1 MDENRNCLKIEE
13 IPVYINHRRL
23 RLGLQILIWVCFV
36 AGCNLPSA
44 TSSTKVIPGTVQ
56 PTQGYTQTPAIT
68 ILPTFTP
75 TALPSLTPT
84 VPAPTVTPTRLPPVT
99 VEKLK
104 ISSKFM
110 GGMERLVTVYL
121 PGEYA
126 RNLQKRYKVLYV
138 FDGQE
143 LPLIA
148 FEQYLNSLISSHQ
161 IEPLIVV
168 AIESAGGDLRHEEL
182 GAGPYINVFGWG
194 TLSDYF
200 NRFMIS
206 ELLPKI
212 ASSYRTQPGAANTGV
227 MGWSLGGLTAFY
239 LAWQYPDSFGIV
251 GAFSPSFW
259 WRTKSQAGFEL
270 QSRVMHSVVRN
281 NQKRPGL
288 RMWFE
293 AGTQEEPYSD
303 INKNGVSDVIEDIQ
317 DLWKELEQKGYQAGV
332 DMTYVQVEGGR
343 HEVTTWA
350 RVLPDFL
357 RWAFPA
363 QN

>member
-1 MDENRNCLKIEE
+1 MVHMDR
-13 IPVYINHRRL
+13 RRL
-23 RLGLQILIWVCFV
+23 QAGLQIWILLCVV
-36 AGCNLPSA
+36 AGCSLPSA
-44 TSSTKVIPGTVQ
+44 NASPTPALTGTTQ
-56 PTQGYTQTPAIT
+56 PGYTRTATLTP
-68 ILPTFTP
+68 
-75 TALPSLTPT
+75 LPSLTPT
-84 VPAPTVTPTRLPPVT
+84 LSPSPTPTVPTPTVTPTRLPPVT
-99 VEKLK
+99 MEKLK

-126 RNLQKRYKVLYV
+126 LNLQKRYKVLYV

-148 FEQYLNSLISSHQ
+148 FEQYLNSLTSSHQ

-182 GAGPYINVFGWG
+182 GAGPYLNVFGWG

-270 QSRVMHSVVRN
+270 QSRVMHSMVRN

-293 AGTQEEPYSD
+293 AGTQEEPSD
-303 INKNGVSDVIEDIQ
+303 INKNGISDVIEDIQ

-332 DMTYVQVEGGR
+332 DMIYVQVEGGR

-357 RWAFPA
+357 RWAFPE

>member
-1 MDENRNCLKIEE
+1 MDIRK
-13 IPVYINHRRL
+13 RL
-23 RLGLQILIWVCFV
+23 QIGLQIVILVCIMTS
-36 AGCNLPSA
+36 CSLPSA
-44 TSSTKVIPGTVQ
+44 NPMPTATLQ
-56 PTQGYTQTPAIT
+56 PTQAYP
-68 ILPTFTP
+68 PTS
-75 TALPSLTPT
+75 TATLRPSLTPT
-84 VPAPTVTPTRLPPVT
+84 LSPSLTPTLPPPTLTPTRFPPVT
-99 VEKLK
+99 VEKIK
-104 ISSKFM
+104 MASKFM
-110 GGMERLVTVYL
+110 GGMERLITVYL
-121 PGEYA
+121 PGEYTA
-126 RNLQKRYKVLYV
+126 NPQKRYKVLYA

-148 FEQYLNSLISSHQ
+148 FEQYLNSLTASRQ

-168 AIESAGGDLRHEEL
+168 AIQSADGDLRHEEL
-182 GAGPYINVFGWG
+182 GAGPYLNVFGWG

-200 NRFMIS
+200 NRFMVS

-212 ASSYRTQPGAANTGV
+212 ASSYRTQPGPANTGV
-227 MGWSLGGLTAFY
+227 MGWSLGGLAAFY
-239 LAWQYPDSFGIV
+239 LAWQYPDSFGMV

-281 NQKRPGL
+281 SQKRAGL

-293 AGTQEEPYSD
+293 AGTQEEPFSD
-303 INKNGVSDVIEDIQ
+303 INKNGVSDMIEDIQ